1 MISAQ
6 DTVFVLW
13 CRLTGN
19 DPTDFG
25 DDEREAFL
33 ARPQVIELG
42 RTPYHSLLDAG
53 IRVARRGSLPLG
65 AVLVLFGAA
74 LLALRLRPEPRDD
87 SDDDGAIV

>member
-1 MISAQ
+1 MMTAQ

-33 ARPQVIELG
+33 ARPQVHQLS
-42 RTPYHSLLDAG
+42 RTPYAILLDGG
-53 IRVARRGSLPLG
+53 ISVARRGSLPLEHWLR
-65 AVLVLFGAA
+65 AVHSARA
-74 LLALRLRPEPRDD
+74 MSA
-87 SDDDGAIV
+87 

>member
-1 MISAQ
+1 MLSAR

-33 ARPQVIELG
+33 ARPQVIELAG
-42 RTPYHSLLDAG
+42 MPYPTLLDGG
-53 IRVARRGSLPLG
+53 IRVARRGSLPLEHWLQAVRAGQAVG
-65 AVLVLFGAA
+65 A
-74 LLALRLRPEPRDD
+74 
-87 SDDDGAIV
+87 

>member
-1 MISAQ
+1 MLSAQ

-25 DDEREAFL
+25 DDERESFL

-42 RTPYHSLLDAG
+42 RTPYHLLLEAG
-53 IRVARRGSLPLG
+53 IRVARRGSLPLEHWLR
-65 AVLVLFGAA
+65 AVHSMHTVSA
-74 LLALRLRPEPRDD
+74 
-87 SDDDGAIV
+87 

>member
-1 MISAQ
+1 MLSAQ

-33 ARPQVIELG
+33 ARPQVVELAA
-42 RTPYHSLLDAG
+42 TPYAILLDAG
-53 IRVARRGSLPLG
+53 ISVARRGSLPLEHWLRAVQAAHPVG
-65 AVLVLFGAA
+65 A
-74 LLALRLRPEPRDD
+74 
-87 SDDDGAIV
+87 

>member
-6 DTVFVLW
+6 DNVFVLW

-33 ARPQVIELG
+33 ARPQVTELAA
-42 RTPYHSLLDAG
+42 TPYPTLLDAG
-53 IRVARRGSLPLG
+53 ISVARRGSLPLEHWLRAAQSAS
-65 AVLVLFGAA
+65 AVGV
-74 LLALRLRPEPRDD
+74 
-87 SDDDGAIV
+87 

>member
-1 MISAQ
+1 MMTAQ

-33 ARPQVIELG
+33 ARPQVIALG
-42 RTPYHSLLDAG
+42 STPYQILLDAG
-53 IRVARRGSLPLG
+53 ISVARRGSLPLEHWLR
-65 AVLVLFGAA
+65 AVHAS
-74 LLALRLRPEPRDD
+74 RPV
-87 SDDDGAIV
+87 GV